1 MRFSVWPSPERPW
14 SEVVDFA
21 QHVAAGGW
29 DGLWYA
35 DHYMPNTEDGA
46 PADGPMLECWS
57 VLAGLAAT
65 VPDLRLGSLVS
76 PTTVHHPALLAN
88 RAATIDQMS
97 GGRLVLGL
105 GAGWQVNEHRAYGF
119 DLYEPKDRVDRFA
132 EAIQIVRSLLLENR
146 TSYAGRFF
154 QVVDAPCEPKPLQ
167 RPLPILVG
175 TGGPRMMRLAARYA
189 DEWNAWGT
197 PAVVADRLAALEQ
210 ACQAE
215 GRDPATMR
223 RSAQVLVF
231 MSDDEGWLE
240 RVRPNVPADRSIVG
254 TPARLVDVLREYR
267 DLGLDEFIVPDF
279 TMGSSPEQRRDAFD
293 RFLAEVAVSFR

>member
-223 RSAQVLVF
+223 RSAQALVF

-254 TPARLVDVLREYR
+254 TPARLVDVLGEYR